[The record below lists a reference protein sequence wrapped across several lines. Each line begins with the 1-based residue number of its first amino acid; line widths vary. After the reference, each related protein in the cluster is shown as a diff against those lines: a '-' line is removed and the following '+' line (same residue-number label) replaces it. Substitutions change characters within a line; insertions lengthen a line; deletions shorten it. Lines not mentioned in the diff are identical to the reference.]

1 VPARACRLAAELSRC
16 AELLSS
22 FVARGGGA
30 VSVRH
35 VGPHTDVRDFL
46 VDLSESGL
54 EAAVGPPA
62 LIIMAARGVGARS
75 LRRLVLGSV
84 TEYVAKAAATSLC
97 IVPPLTEDVPAAVP
111 TA

>member
-1 VPARACRLAAELSRC
+1 MSRC
-16 AELLSS
+16 EALLSS
-22 FVARGGGA
+22 FVAPGGGS
-30 VSVRH
+30 VRVRH
-35 VGPHTDVRDFL
+35 VGAHTDVRDFL
-46 VDLSESGL
+46 VDLSERGL

-62 LIIMAARGVGARS
+62 LIVLGARGAGARS

-97 IVPPLTEDVPAAVP
+97 IVPPLAEDVPAAVVP